1 MSIDPKI
8 KQAIA
13 EAVTAAQQSP
23 KLTTKISRWFES
35 IATGSEDI
43 NDKSSAYRHVELLY
57 DDVEVNTDK
66 FDKDDDNI

>member
-13 EAVTAAQQSP
+13 EAVTAAKQSP
-23 KLTTKISRWFES
+23 TLTKKISRWFES

-43 NDKSSAYRHVELLY
+43 NNKSSAYRHVELLY
-57 DDVEVNTDK
+57 GDIEVDTEK
-66 FDKDDDNI
+66 FDNNDDNN